1 MPDNIA
7 ELLRPF
13 QRAVENPVSYARDWK
28 EKHQKAVVG
37 FFCSYAPEEI
47 LLAADVLP
55 FRMFGS
61 GKQISL
67 VDAHLQAYSCSLV
80 RGTLEDALSGELDFL
95 SGTVFPHTCDSI
107 MRLSDMWRMNLS
119 FDFHLDVVLPVKL
132 NQQNAREYLVDVL
145 NKFRVDLETAM
156 GVDIGDEQIRVSVNL
171 MNRIRLLLNELY
183 DLKANHPGIISASDL
198 NTVVKASMF
207 MDRHEVCDLLE
218 PLLKAFKA
226 KGDTD
231 TLSPAGKRLLLAGGL
246 CSMPDIFDIIE
257 TSGGIVVGDD
267 FCTGARYVTGQI
279 DTDGGLMTAI
289 ADRYAERII
298 CPAKHSGLFS
308 RGDHIV
314 RLAQEKKAD
323 GVIFLY
329 LKFCDPH
336 AFDYPY
342 MREMLDQAGF
352 PSMVFEIEDQLPSEG
367 QFKTRCEAF
376 IEML

>member
-1 MPDNIA
+1 MADNITESLA
-7 ELLRPF
+7 PF
-13 QRAVENPVSYARDWK
+13 QEAIQDPGSYARSWK
-28 EKHQKAVVG
+28 QKHDKAVVG

-55 FRMFGS
+55 FRIFGTS
-61 GKQISL
+61 KQISL
-67 VDAHLQAYSCSLV
+67 ADAHLQAYSCSLV
-80 RGTLEDALSGELDFL
+80 RGALEDALSGDLDFL

-107 MRLSDMWRMNLS
+107 MRLSDMWRMNLGL
-119 FDFHLDVVLPVKL
+119 DFHLDVVLPVKL

-145 NKFRVDLETAM
+145 NKFRNDLAKAM
-156 GVDIGDEQIRVSVNL
+156 GVDISDELIQASVNL

-183 DLKANHPGIISASDL
+183 ALKLNHPSLLSASDL

-207 MDRHEVCDLLE
+207 MDRHEVYDLLE
-218 PLLKAFKA
+218 SLLKALKSRDVA
-226 KGDTD
+226 MLPD
-231 TLSPAGKRLLLAGGL
+231 GKRLLLAGGL
-246 CSMPDIFDIIE
+246 CSMPDIFNIIE

-267 FCTGARYVTGQI
+267 FCTGARYAAGQI
-279 DTDGGLMTAI
+279 DTAGDIMAAV
-289 ADRYAERII
+289 ADRYAERIV
-298 CPAKHSGLFS
+298 CPAKHAGLYS
-308 RGDHIV
+308 RGDHV
-314 RLAQEKKAD
+314 VHLAKEKNAD

-342 MREMLDQAGF
+342 MREMLEQAGI
-352 PSMVFEIEDQLPSEG
+352 PSMVFEIEDQLRSEG